1 LSAPGKFF
9 LKKKSE
15 RNRMKETIVDKEL
28 FFHDCFGDIACIY
41 WEWTV
46 VELKIVDNQMG
57 VDKRRRGKKEE
68 KKKDRTHKIGEEVGR
83 LGDGVLWRQ
92 WSDKE

>member
-1 LSAPGKFF
+1 
-9 LKKKSE
+9 
-15 RNRMKETIVDKEL
+15 
-28 FFHDCFGDIACIY
+28 
-41 WEWTV
+41 V

-83 LGDGVLWRQ
+83 LGDGVL
-92 WSDKE
+92 